1 LREISYLRKTSGR
14 LNGKIK
20 MALIGLTRNLKS
32 NRLNSLITLFYI
44 FLKIGAFTWGGGY
57 VMLPLIRNEIVRN
70 RKWVTSED
78 FINGISVSQSIP
90 GSIAINTATFVGY
103 KVAGLPGAISAA
115 LGAIL
120 PSFTAIL
127 LVAIFF
133 LRFRELSAVQN
144 FMRGATPAIVALLVA
159 AVIDVGKSALK
170 GFTAIIIAA
179 GLLFLLLYFHLHPA
193 FALLISAAVGLLP
206 GRRR

>member
-1 LREISYLRKTSGR
+1 
-14 LNGKIK
+14 